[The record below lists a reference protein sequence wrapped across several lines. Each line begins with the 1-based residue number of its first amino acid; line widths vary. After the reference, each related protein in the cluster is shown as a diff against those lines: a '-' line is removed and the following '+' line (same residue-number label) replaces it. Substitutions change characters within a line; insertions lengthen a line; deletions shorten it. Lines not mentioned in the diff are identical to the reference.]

1 MIPPLLLLIEY
12 QAERNINLFLP
23 RNLSL
28 QGSIGKGPAFKSCAD
43 GTESAVCSISPYRTY
58 DGVCNNHQHKAWGAG
73 MRAFKRELTADY
85 ADGKVDFFPSG
96 LWYNLELTLL
106 LL

>member
-43 GTESAVCSISPYRTY
+43 GTESAVCAISPYRTY